1 MSLGASALFVF
12 DLALTAVVITAG
24 VQLGRLYRHFRPA
37 DGSDGGGPPWR
48 YGPQRPPDPGSRP
61 VRRPAGRR
69 GHKPVSG
76 AAASRSRRWS
86 GIPAGARPGHSAH
99 KLPRRMRTQRSAS
112 C

>member
-37 DGSDGGGPPWR
+37 GGSGDGGAPWTYSPR
-48 YGPQRPPDPGSRP
+48 RPPGPETRP

-69 GHKPVSG
+69 GPT
-76 AAASRSRRWS
+76 
-86 GIPAGARPGHSAH
+86 PAGGAEIGR
-99 KLPRRMRTQRSAS
+99 AS
-112 C
+112 CRGRVEESVVAGAGDKT